1 MPMVGKRL
9 FAAAVLILS
18 STLCR
23 AAAPDFND
31 ESASADAYYTAAWVV
46 DTGDNRGRSF
56 AIVDKQGARLYVF
69 EPDGR
74 LIGATSVLLGLTPG
88 DASTPGIEHRSP
100 ASLTPAERTTPA
112 GRFATQPGRNDKGE
126 EIVWVDYAASLAI
139 HRLRPA
145 PAYEHRAARLASA
158 DTDDKR
164 ISFGCI
170 VVPVAFYESVVATSL
185 GIRRGVV
192 YVLPE
197 NSSVQAMFGA
207 PATTAEVSPD
217 LR

>member
-1 MPMVGKRL
+1 MCAPL
-9 FAAAVLILS
+9 C

-23 AAAPDFND
+23 AATPDF
-31 ESASADAYYTAAWVV
+31 SAERVSADALYTAEWVV
-46 DTGDNRGRSF
+46 DSADNHGQPF
-56 AIVDKQGARLYVF
+56 AIVDKREARFYVF
-69 EPDGR
+69 DPDGHLTGATAV
-74 LIGATSVLLGLTPG
+74 LIGLTRG
-88 DASTPGIEHRSP
+88 DQSIPGIEHRTP
-100 ASLTPAERTTPA
+100 ASLAPMERTTPA

-158 DTDDKR
+158 STDDKR

-170 VVPVAFYESVVATSL
+170 VVPVDFYEGTVAASL
-185 GIRRGVV
+185 GKRRGVV

-197 NSSVQAMFGA
+197 SSSVQAMFGA
-207 PATTAEVSPD
+207 PLKTAEVGQD
-217 LR
+217 AL

>member
-1 MPMVGKRL
+1 L
-9 FAAAVLILS
+9 
-18 STLCR
+18 
-23 AAAPDFND
+23 
-31 ESASADAYYTAAWVV
+31 SADARYMAAWVV
-46 DTGDNRGRSF
+46 DSANNQDRPF
-56 AIVDKQGARLYVF
+56 AIVDKHEARLYVF
-69 EPDGR
+69 DADGH
-74 LIGATSVLLGLTPG
+74 LTGLTSVLIGLTPG
-88 DASTPGIEHRSP
+88 DFSTPGIEQRTP
-100 ASLTPAERTTPA
+100 ASLMPAERTTPA

-158 DTDDKR
+158 SADDKR

-170 VVPVAFYESVVATSL
+170 VVPVDFYENVVATSL
-185 GIRRGVV
+185 GKRRGVV

-207 PATTAEVSPD
+207 PVTTAEIATD
-217 LR
+217 AR